1 MANIEILVGE
11 KVQLAII
18 PTLGGVDADIIGTPT
33 WLAGTPANVHLFPS
47 DDGRTCVVTG
57 KAAGSSVVTASA
69 LGASAISANHTVVV
83 SANNLATA
91 LAVSVERFPIDE
103 RE

>member
-11 KVQLAII
+11 KVQLSIV
-18 PTLGGVDADIIGTPT
+18 PTLGGVDADIVGVPT
-33 WLAGTPANVHLFPS
+33 WVAATPAKVHLNPS
-47 DDGRTCVVTG
+47 EDGRTCVVTG
-57 KAAGSSVVTASA
+57 KVAGSSVVTVNAIGS
-69 LGASAISANHTVVV
+69 GAITANHTVVV

-91 LAVSVERFPIDE
+91 LALTVERFPTDE